1 MDELTG
7 LGWDEDDD
15 EDSSTQYSET
25 GLSTDYLDRDVPPD
39 EYLEELLGDDEGG
52 NPDDTDL
59 FIEPEDDGKLK
70 FENGE

>member
-1 MDELTG
+1 
-7 LGWDEDDD
+7 
-15 EDSSTQYSET
+15 
-25 GLSTDYLDRDVPPD
+25 LDRDVPPD